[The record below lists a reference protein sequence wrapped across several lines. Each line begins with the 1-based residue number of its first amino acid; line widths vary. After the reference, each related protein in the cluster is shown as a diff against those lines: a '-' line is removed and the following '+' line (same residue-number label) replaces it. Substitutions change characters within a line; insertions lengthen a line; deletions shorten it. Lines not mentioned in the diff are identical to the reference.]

1 VARVCTPVAH
11 ASGPSA
17 RRQSRSG
24 EAPGGGDSATG
35 LAASRHHRQASQL
48 KGAGSGSM
56 SGAATGIT
64 GLAGPRTWCSSSLM
78 SKMGASLHC
87 RSRQPR
93 SRCAAGAGTESI
105 RSRWVARATLAIVGD
120 DGGSPK
126 ARPVLFRFRNH
137 LLLLCAYLTGDVSM
151 FHHQRA
157 LLHKVALLL
166 CGCVMAV
173 WNSGDDCLSSC
184 YCEGIYVP
192 PTLVRLLPFVRR
204 QPSLSTAGVSKGRV

>member
-1 VARVCTPVAH
+1 
-11 ASGPSA
+11 
-17 RRQSRSG
+17 
-24 EAPGGGDSATG
+24 
-35 LAASRHHRQASQL
+35 
-48 KGAGSGSM
+48 M

-105 RSRWVARATLAIVGD
+105 RSTWVARATLAIVGD
-120 DGGSPK
+120 DGGLPK
-126 ARPVLFRFRNH
+126 PGRFSSDSVTT
-137 LLLLCAYLTGDVSM
+137 CYCFDAYLTGDVSM

-192 PTLVRLLPFVRR
+192 PSLVRLSPTKFVD
-204 QPSLSTAGVSKGRV
+204 AGVSKGRV